1 MASQDNL
8 IHFHFSRQMLIV
20 KHDMGHCHLGMQ
32 MENFQNVLQWL
43 AINFDK
49 EFQCI
54 YFSEF
59 MFLDFGPSVPT
70 TPNIALILTL
80 QPCLSNR
87 LWSVCFILSSPYIQS
102 VFIWYNY
109 LSFDRKNYFSLITD
123 NFIVFHILTPLN
135 TAFSI
140 AFWHSEGL
148 SYFLSVDSIRTES
161 PIYFS
166 QANKF

>member
-43 AINFDK
+43 AINFDE

-70 TPNIALILTL
+70 SPNITLILTL

-87 LWSVCFILSSPYIQS
+87 LWSVCFI
-102 VFIWYNY
+102 
-109 LSFDRKNYFSLITD
+109 YFSLITD
-123 NFIVFHILTPLN
+123 NFIIFHILTPLN

-161 PIYFS
+161 PLHFS

>member
-1 MASQDNL
+1 MGSQDNL

-43 AINFDK
+43 AINFDE

-70 TPNIALILTL
+70 SPNITLILTL

-87 LWSVCFILSSPYIQS
+87 LWSVCFI
-102 VFIWYNY
+102 
-109 LSFDRKNYFSLITD
+109 YFSLITD
-123 NFIVFHILTPLN
+123 NFIIFHILTPLN

-161 PIYFS
+161 PLYFS

>member
-20 KHDMGHCHLGMQ
+20 KHDMGHCHLGMH

-43 AINFDK
+43 AINFDE

-70 TPNIALILTL
+70 SPNITLILTL

-87 LWSVCFILSSPYIQS
+87 LWSVCFI
-102 VFIWYNY
+102 
-109 LSFDRKNYFSLITD
+109 YFSLITD
-123 NFIVFHILTPLN
+123 NFIIFHILTPLN

-140 AFWHSEGL
+140 AFWHSECL
-148 SYFLSVDSIRTES
+148 SYFLLVDSIRTES
-161 PIYFS
+161 PLYFS

>member
-1 MASQDNL
+1 MGSQDNL

-70 TPNIALILTL
+70 SPNITLILTL

-87 LWSVCFILSSPYIQS
+87 LWSVCFI
-102 VFIWYNY
+102 
-109 LSFDRKNYFSLITD
+109 YFSLITD
-123 NFIVFHILTPLN
+123 NFIIFHILTPLN

-161 PIYFS
+161 PLYFS

>member
-70 TPNIALILTL
+70 SPNITLILTL

-87 LWSVCFILSSPYIQS
+87 LWSVCFI
-102 VFIWYNY
+102 
-109 LSFDRKNYFSLITD
+109 YFSLITD
-123 NFIVFHILTPLN
+123 NFIIFHILTPLN

-161 PIYFS
+161 PLYFS

>member
-20 KHDMGHCHLGMQ
+20 KHDMGHCHLGMH

-70 TPNIALILTL
+70 SPNITLILTL

-87 LWSVCFILSSPYIQS
+87 LWSVCFI
-102 VFIWYNY
+102 
-109 LSFDRKNYFSLITD
+109 YFSLITD
-123 NFIVFHILTPLN
+123 NFIIFHILTPLN

-161 PIYFS
+161 PLYFS

>member
-43 AINFDK
+43 AINFDE

-70 TPNIALILTL
+70 SPNITLILTL

-87 LWSVCFILSSPYIQS
+87 LWSVCFI
-102 VFIWYNY
+102 
-109 LSFDRKNYFSLITD
+109 YFSLITD
-123 NFIVFHILTPLN
+123 NFIIFHILTPLN

-161 PIYFS
+161 PLYFS